1 VATAKKATAKNAPAK
16 HTSAGLKQDRAR
28 IAGKQAHEVS
38 YEAKKTGAKPAEV
51 KAAVKAAGN
60 SRKAV
65 EKHLAI

>member
-1 VATAKKATAKNAPAK
+1 
-16 HTSAGLKQDRAR
+16 LKQDRAR